1 MENGGIVLA
10 RIEKTIEIKAPVEQV
25 WPMVFWDK
33 VPEWM
38 NQIKKASYTSKYK
51 DQIGA
56 TAHVVG
62 EAGGIKS
69 EWEAETT
76 EWTENEKFAWRTTAG
91 TFTGFGSMTLNQI
104 DAGTR
109 ATFLMDYDLPYS
121 FLGKLVDKLRVSRDL
136 ERGTEKALLKLKEL
150 AEGEC

>member
-1 MENGGIVLA
+1 MKYGGNVLA
-10 RIEKTIEIKAPVEQV
+10 RIEKTIEIEAPVEQV

-33 VPEWM
+33 VPAWM
-38 NQIKKASYTSKYK
+38 DQIKNARYTSKYK

-76 EWTENEKFAWRTTAG
+76 EWMENEKFAWRTTTG

-104 DAGTR
+104 DKGTR

-136 ERGTEKALLKLKEL
+136 ERGTERALKKLKKIT
-150 AEGEC
+150 EGEK